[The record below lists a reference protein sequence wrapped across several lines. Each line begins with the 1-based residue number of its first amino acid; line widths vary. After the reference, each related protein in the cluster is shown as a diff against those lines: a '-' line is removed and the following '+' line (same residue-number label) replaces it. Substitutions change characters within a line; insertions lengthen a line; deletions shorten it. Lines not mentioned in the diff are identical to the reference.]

1 MDKLEQYRNY
11 IEKILTEYSQYKPSY
26 GDVELQLLFD
36 REHDHYQ
43 LMSVGWD
50 GEKRIHG
57 IMLHIDIKNGKIW
70 IQHNGTEKR
79 IAQDLLELGVPKQD
93 IVLAFHSPTRRKYTD
108 FAVS

>member
-1 MDKLEQYRNY
+1 MDKLEKYRNY
-11 IEKILTEYSQYKPSY
+11 IQSILQEYSQYQPSY
-26 GDVELQLLFD
+26 GDVELQLMID

-43 LMSVGWD
+43 LMTVGWN

-57 IMLHIDIKNGKIW
+57 IMLHLDIKNNKIW
-70 IQHNGTEKR
+70 IQHNGTER
-79 IAQDLLELGVPKQD
+79 GITQDLLALGVPKED

>member
-1 MDKLEQYRNY
+1 MDKLEKYRNY
-11 IEKILTEYSQYKPSY
+11 IENILKEYSQYKPSY

-36 REHDHYQ
+36 QERDHYQ
-43 LMSVGWD
+43 LMSVGWN

-57 IMLHIDIKNGKIW
+57 IMLHIDIIDGKIW
-70 IQHNGTEKR
+70 IQHNGTERR

>member
-11 IEKILTEYSQYKPSY
+11 IENILTEYSQYKPSY

-108 FAVS
+108 FAVN

>member
-1 MDKLEQYRNY
+1 MDKLEQYRTY
-11 IEKILTEYSQYKPSY
+11 IQNILKEYSQYKPSY